1 MNELAK
7 KVLDYYPHIDDADTS
22 WVLSLFADDAIYY
35 RADATYTG
43 RPAIAKFFLEERK
56 IQGRHTVERMWLD
69 PAAASVVV
77 VGLFRGK
84 GIAGDARSVRFA
96 DVWQFNEA
104 GLVSQ
109 RQTYLALG
117 HEYVK
122 Q

>member
-1 MNELAK
+1 MSELAR
-7 KVLDYYPHIDDADTS
+7 KVSEYYPHIDDVDTD
-22 WVLSLFADDAIYY
+22 WVLGLFADDAVYY
-35 RADATYTG
+35 RADATYAG
-43 RPAIAKFFLEERK
+43 RSAIARFFREERK
-56 IQGRHTVERMWLD
+56 IRGRHTVERMWLD
-69 PAAASVVV
+69 TVSASVVV
-77 VGLFRGK
+77 VGRFTGQ
-84 GIAGDARSVRFA
+84 GISGDARSVRFA